1 MEVSYRYWDIIKNQ
15 PRGDARAIVK
25 DFVENG
31 NTRNSMPWAENIF
44 SPEGIDTTNNIYSI
58 FDELVNTV
66 NSFANLTSMQ
76 IGFSTEK
83 VSKSV
88 SVIGLGIALTQLGMD
103 LYNSNGNDRTAAANL
118 YKNIFSSSGSL
129 FTYMTGYGSLPFS
142 AAFVGVAVVA
152 FGLDYGVQAAGEYK
166 EATNRAIFDQYYRD
180 YAIFDEQY
188 WYKLF
193 VETYWKEWQNGTASV
208 EGIEAA
214 YKTVLDAIEGYSEEF
229 WKDVFREGSDA
240 LTFAVAEAGKTNYY
254 TPTEEQKATYTE
266 ALRRDMHIRLRKNVL
281 PWIEKFLLAQQQDAL
296 YASLYKL
303 CEPFNEFY
311 SIQVQ
316 EIAPIDS
323 GDPCKYQ
330 EHTIRF
336 GNESGFTLIDIP
348 GTWTLHAPQDDDEW
362 AVKGEF
368 TYLAYLLAGAPDR
381 IMLFPKG
388 SDAIYPEDAVL
399 TQTFTVTEKVTV
411 IPLGSAGLSIDEI
424 VGTYDGTV
432 SSDDGSAS
440 HTFTIQRN
448 GDGIIL
454 NDTMDTLDMRYD
466 PSTGI
471 ASGSKSSP
479 YGEYTLRYTYRFAF
493 TRDNGT
499 ISLTGTSSAYL
510 DDEYQATASF
520 SCYKMN

>member
-1 MEVSYRYWDIIKNQ
+1 MER
-15 PRGDARAIVK
+15 R
-25 DFVENG
+25 
-31 NTRNSMPWAENIF
+31 
-44 SPEGIDTTNNIYSI
+44 
-58 FDELVNTV
+58 
-66 NSFANLTSMQ
+66 
-76 IGFSTEK
+76 IG
-83 VSKSV
+83 
-88 SVIGLGIALTQLGMD
+88 
-103 LYNSNGNDRTAAANL
+103 
-118 YKNIFSSSGSL
+118 
-129 FTYMTGYGSLPFS
+129 
-142 AAFVGVAVVA
+142 
-152 FGLDYGVQAAGEYK
+152 
-166 EATNRAIFDQYYRD
+166 
-180 YAIFDEQY
+180 
-188 WYKLF
+188 
-193 VETYWKEWQNGTASV
+193 
-208 EGIEAA
+208 
-214 YKTVLDAIEGYSEEF
+214 
-229 WKDVFREGSDA
+229 EGSDA

-440 HTFTIQRN
+440 HTCTIQRN

-466 PSTGI
+466 PSRALPAVQNHLHMASIRFVTLIGLPLQGI
-471 ASGSKSSP
+471 T
-479 YGEYTLRYTYRFAF
+479 EQFL
-493 TRDNGT
+493 
-499 ISLTGTSSAYL
+499 
-510 DDEYQATASF
+510 
-520 SCYKMN
+520 